1 MCISTFGGDPV
12 VRTGWWEVAR
22 MLVGLST
29 LVENITQDNGLAKI
43 ASQLNNRARTVSI
56 GEVVFHEGGRFW

>member
-1 MCISTFGGDPV
+1 V

>member
-29 LVENITQDNGLAKI
+29 LVENIPRIMG
-43 ASQLNNRARTVSI
+43 
-56 GEVVFHEGGRFW
+56 